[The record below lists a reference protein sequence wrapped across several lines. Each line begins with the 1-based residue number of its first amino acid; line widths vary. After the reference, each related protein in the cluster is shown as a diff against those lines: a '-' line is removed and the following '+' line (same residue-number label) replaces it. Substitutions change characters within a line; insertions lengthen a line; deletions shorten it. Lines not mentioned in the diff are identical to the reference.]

1 MNKYAKK
8 RSALLQQRR
17 SSATEQRHPMLIFAL
32 LSKTDIRETKYDSTG
47 AWHQDLTEN
56 VGPIAL
62 VPFNLPLNGQT
73 KQFENVCT
81 GPGDFL
87 LFHQEEACTIEEGE
101 KNKLEATLRKI
112 KAAHRFLKI
121 YATKEA
127 AKMMPKK
134 LHWKKL
140 EEPSQIF
147 KEI

>member
-1 MNKYAKK
+1 MNNYARK
-8 RSALLQQRR
+8 RAEVLRNRR
-17 SSATEQRHPMLIFAL
+17 NSQLEQRHPMLVFVF
-32 LSKTDIRETKYDSTG
+32 LSKTNVRETKYDSAG
-47 AWHQDLTEN
+47 PWHEELKDN

-87 LFHQEEACTIEEGE
+87 LFHQEEPYVLEEEE
-101 KNKLEATLRKI
+101 KIRLETSLRKI

-127 AKMMPKK
+127 AQIMPTKIN
-134 LHWKKL
+134 WKEL

>member
-1 MNKYAKK
+1 MNRYAKK

-17 SSATEQRHPMLIFAL
+17 NSAAEQRHPMLVFAL
-32 LSKTDIRETKYDSTG
+32 LGKTDIRETEYDSTG
-47 AWHQDLTEN
+47 AWHQDLIES

-62 VPFNLPLNGQT
+62 VPFNLPLNGQS

-87 LFHQEEACTIEEGE
+87 LFHQEEQYVLEEEE
-101 KNKLEATLRKI
+101 KIKLEALLKKI

-127 AKMMPKK
+127 AEIMPRK
-134 LHWKKL
+134 LNWKKI
-140 EEPSQIF
+140 EEPSNIF
-147 KEI
+147 QEI